1 MARAWHDWAHLT
13 LNADFSIAGET
24 AACEF
29 QCRQLI
35 DFLGDEEG
43 HKAGNILR
51 AEIVGQVNYYQR
63 HKTYVQRQMAFVVQY
78 LNDPD
83 LALAGTY

>member
-13 LNADFSIAGET
+13 LNADFNVTGET

-29 QCRQLI
+29 QCSQLI
-35 DFLGDEEG
+35 GLLGNDEG
-43 HKAGNILR
+43 KKVANILR
-51 AEIVGQVNYYQR
+51 AEIIGQVVYYQR

-83 LALAGTY
+83 TALNGDF